1 MSTEVWMQVC
11 SSSSLSDDAV
21 AARYCERIDMVLV
34 ETGSGRLFMTPFVAA
49 GLVDSLADAVADAD
63 AAAVVVAR
71 EGEAA

>member
-11 SSSSLSDDAV
+11 SSSSRGDDAV
-21 AARYCERIDMVLV
+21 AARYSERIGMVLV
-34 ETGSGRLFMTPFVAA
+34 ETGSGRLFMTPSVAA

-63 AAAVVVAR
+63 AAAIVAPR

>member
-1 MSTEVWMQVC
+1 MSTEVWMQVS
-11 SSSSLSDDAV
+11 SSSSLADEAV
-21 AARYCERIDMVLV
+21 AARYCERIGRVLV

-63 AAAVVVAR
+63 AAAIVEAR